1 MDEDVAEGIGGKLD
15 FLEHFS
21 VLPDPRQSKK
31 VLYPLDEVCLTSAP
45 LGHFEGFSERR
56 ISGSS

>member
-1 MDEDVAEGIGGKLD
+1 MRETSNLHLAALLAAHLILHMRVG
-15 FLEHFS
+15 
-21 VLPDPRQSKK
+21 
-31 VLYPLDEVCLTSAP
+31 CLTSAP